1 MAAAAPADT
10 PVSMVVEEK
19 EEDEEEQEEPTYP
32 DMALAQKT
40 HVLDLDSAEASAKQV
55 RLMVR

>member
-19 EEDEEEQEEPTYP
+19 EEDEEEKEEPTYP

-40 HVLDLDSAEASAKQV
+40 HVLDLESAEAGAKQV
-55 RLMVR
+55 RREMR